1 MYANE
6 QIKKENLNDCLV
18 FGVTTDI
25 FYTATESILSRAK
38 QQGIILYGFVRDAY
52 VISFTTNSSNWK
64 YLLDDNFINISHK
77 VYSYRG
83 IKQYTVRCEL
93 NTYEKLVENMLK
105 KNSWSVSENF
115 LIFPWI
121 KNNKLIIKNNNL
133 NNKDLIVEFLG
144 GKKCNL
150 RLLDKRSSITM
161 EYNGQKFGV
170 SKPVTDNIFS
180 NVFIE
185 NDNVIIGILN
195 TESLDFI
202 TRITKNKGEF
212 CFELNNKILTIHQLK
227 YNDVRKDICIM
238 ICKDRDEAQKILL
251 QIKNP
256 ITSMKLEETIEKRQ
270 NWLINCH
277 VSEFWYIIFII
288 ICLLSLA
295 GFYLINKYKLKSFF
309 FILFFLLP
317 HYFYLKFFNVLL
329 HILFHALTVYGLSL
343 CKRNQSIIIQFIS
356 IIFYLFAGFY
366 FGYNYNYELF
376 ALSRVLLFTN
386 SVGLF
391 ITFL

>member
-1 MYANE
+1 MYAKQE
-6 QIKKENLNDCLV
+6 IKTEKLNDCLV

-25 FYTATESILSRAK
+25 FHAATESILSRAK
-38 QQGIILYGFVRDAY
+38 QQGIILYSFARENY
-52 VISFTTNSSNWK
+52 VISFTANSSNWK
-64 YLLDDNFINISHK
+64 YLLNDNFINISCK
-77 VYSYRG
+77 VYLYKG

-105 KNSWSVSENF
+105 KNSWFISQNF

-121 KNNKLIIKNNNL
+121 KDNKLIIKENNN
-133 NNKDLIVEFLG
+133 KEIITEFLE

-161 EYNGQKFGV
+161 EYKGQKFNV
-170 SKPVTDNIFS
+170 SRPVTDNIFS

-195 TESLDFI
+195 TEALDFI
-202 TRITKNKGEF
+202 TRITKEKGEF
-212 CFELNNKILTIHQLK
+212 CFELNNKILTVHQLK

-256 ITSMKLEETIEKRQ
+256 ITSMKLEETMQKRQ
-270 NWLINCH
+270 NWLINSE
-277 VSEFWYIIFII
+277 VSELWYIILII

-309 FILFFLLP
+309 FILFFLFP
-317 HYFYLKFFNVLL
+317 HYIYLRFFNILV

-343 CKRNQSIIIQFIS
+343 CKRNQSMIIQFAS
-356 IIFYLFAGFY
+356 IIVYLLAGFY

-386 SVGLF
+386 SIGLF
-391 ITFL
+391 ITLL